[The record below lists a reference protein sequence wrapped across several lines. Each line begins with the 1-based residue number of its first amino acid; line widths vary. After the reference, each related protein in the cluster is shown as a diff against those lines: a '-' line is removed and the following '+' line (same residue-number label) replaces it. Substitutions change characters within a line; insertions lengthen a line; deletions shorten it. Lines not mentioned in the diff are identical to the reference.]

1 MTKAARSVFVFALYL
16 FVLGGVLVVVPNAL
30 LELFRIPPTSEVWI
44 RVVGMLV
51 LILGLYYAGA
61 ARRELRE
68 FFAFTVWGRGTVLV
82 FFAAFVLL
90 GLAPPVLILFG
101 AVDAAAACWTAL
113 ALRSD
118 SAGTSSS

>member
-1 MTKAARSVFVFALYL
+1 MTKAARSVFVFAIYL
-16 FVLGGVLVVVPNAL
+16 FALGGTLVAVPNVL
-30 LELFRIPPTSEVWI
+30 LSVFRIPPTTEVWI

-68 FFAFTVWGRGTVLV
+68 FFAFTVWGRGAVLV

-90 GLAPPVLILFG
+90 GFAPPVLLLFG
-101 AVDAAAACWTAL
+101 AVDAAAATWTAL
-113 ALRSD
+113 ALSSD
-118 SAGTSSS
+118 SAGASPS